1 MYSIWLPVSIL
12 SQQTTINTLMP
23 LWTDLFTCSR
33 LWFLC
38 HRCFL
43 HFLLDVSWVGR
54 ASIFISRDYLS
65 MERTLRK
72 MNTAMKLNDNSNSHG
87 PRWITRPTLDHM
99 VIHTRSHGA
108 QWITQSTLDLVSP
121 ADGGN
126 PSHTHVYFLL
136 IPHTHVYFLLIP
148 HTHVYFLLIPHT
160 HVYFLLIPHT
170 HVYFL
175 LIPHT
180 HVYFLLIPHTH
191 VYFLLI
197 PHTHVYFLLVP
208 HTHVY
213 FLLIPHTWIFSKAR
227 KQHFFSVTFL

>member
-65 MERTLRK
+65 MERTLWEK
-72 MNTAMKLNDNSNSHG
+72 WTQQWNSTTTATHTVHAGSHG
-87 PRWITRPTLDHM
+87 PRWITWY
-99 VIHTRSHGA
+99 IHTRSHGA

-126 PSHTHVYFLL
+126 PSHACVFS
-136 IPHTHVYFLLIP
+136 ISPSHTHVYFLLIP

-160 HVYFLLIPHT
+160 HD
-170 HVYFL
+170 
-175 LIPHT
+175 
-180 HVYFLLIPHTH
+180 
-191 VYFLLI
+191 
-197 PHTHVYFLLVP
+197 
-208 HTHVY
+208 
-213 FLLIPHTWIFSKAR
+213 IFY
-227 KQHFFSVTFL
+227 